1 MYTSKRCPWFRWL
14 VRVVLRLEDCASLFL
29 WQSFAVSG
37 GRPFL
42 GRVSKTGRSMK
53 KKHLV
58 SITQNNWK
66 YKYVRCRRWT
76 QKILSDLFAHL
87 SHLGWNFDSIQLSKI
102 STFTSGH
109 QWQFYHA
116 IANYLKTLVPKSLK
130 AFYSQ
135 YDATCLFFV
144 SGNNHKFCLENWD
157 SWVFTQPSTSQQLV
171 SSMQAGCVA
180 CCKKL
185 RLKEW
190 SFPYM
195 YIHIYIS
202 LLCVAVYQYLAFMV
216 LSMSYVFVLWT
227 CAALCI

>member
-14 VRVVLRLEDCASLFL
+14 VRVVSRLEDCASLFL

-37 GRPFL
+37 GRPFP

-58 SITQNNWK
+58 SITQNNW
-66 YKYVRCRRWT
+66 KYVRCRRWT

-87 SHLGWNFDSIQLSKI
+87 SHLGWNFDRIQLSKI

-116 IANYLKTLVPKSLK
+116 IANYLTLVPKSLK

-135 YDATCLFFV
+135 YDAMYLFFV
-144 SGNNHKFCLENWD
+144 SSNNHKFCLKNGTHD
-157 SWVFTQPSTSQQLV
+157 SSFSHQPAPSAPCRLVLLLGESGRST
-171 SSMQAGCVA
+171 
-180 CCKKL
+180 CK
-185 RLKEW
+185 
-190 SFPYM
+190 
-195 YIHIYIS
+195 
-202 LLCVAVYQYLAFMV
+202 
-216 LSMSYVFVLWT
+216 
-227 CAALCI
+227 